1 MEPSVEPVGFAPS
14 GAEVAR
20 EVNAQIR
27 AIAESLDADDDHA
40 ETYTFFC
47 ECGCLHTVTLTLADF
62 LVARAAFVAGH
73 QPAAPSYG
81 RSVGSVEA

>member
-1 MEPSVEPVGFAPS
+1 MDSSVGPAKAAAPTA
-14 GAEVAR
+14 GDVAR

-27 AIAESLDADDDHA
+27 AIAESLAANGEEDD
-40 ETYTFFC
+40 EENYTFFC

-73 QPAAPSYG
+73 KTAAP
-81 RSVGSVEA
+81 R

>member
-1 MEPSVEPVGFAPS
+1 MEASVEPIGSAAS
-14 GAEVAR
+14 DAAAAAR

-27 AIAESLDADDDHA
+27 AIAESLAADDEA
-40 ETYTFFC
+40 EEMYTFFC

-73 QPAAPSYG
+73 QTVASG
-81 RSVGSVEA
+81 